1 MAEDLEQ
8 SEEATTFDRRSAD
21 IGIVCT
27 QNSEIKPLLAKLD
40 RGRKYADSGSVFRG
54 GFLDETIRIAIVE
67 AGSGFAKHRAVTQT
81 LIQEHHPAWVLS
93 VGFSSSLTPDIKSG
107 DVCLANEICD
117 AHGNSLVVKCAI
129 PESKRIFVRKHVV
142 ADQHPRRPA
151 DCTSLADSATAS
163 AVDTTSLAVAQA
175 CQGSQPQGTGEDAD
189 KPAARF
195 LSIRSIVGDCGQ
207 ELSEKIAGYVFEPTA
222 PKKLNVLSNLSQRF
236 KPDPELVAW
245 QQKVDESA
253 VNLNRFLL
261 GVIRQL
267 AEKLGKSRW

>member
-1 MAEDLEQ
+1 MSQDPEQAEAP
-8 SEEATTFDRRSAD
+8 SFDRRSAD

-27 QNSEIKPLLAKLD
+27 QHSEIKPLLAKLD
-40 RGRKYADSGSVFRG
+40 RGRKYTDSGSVFRG
-54 GFLDETIRIAIVE
+54 GFLDESIRIAIVE
-67 AGSGFAKHRAVTQT
+67 AGCGFAKHRQVTQT

-93 VGFSSSLTPDIKSG
+93 VGFSSSLSADIKSG

-117 AHGNSLVVKCAI
+117 AHCNSLPVKCAI
-129 PESKRIFVRKHVV
+129 PETKRIFVRKHAV
-142 ADQHPRRPA
+142 ADQHPRSGA
-151 DCTSLADSATAS
+151 DLHSLAESTSAF

-175 CQGSQPQGTGEDAD
+175 CQGEDAD

-195 LSIRSIVGDCGQ
+195 MSLRSVVGDFGE
-207 ELSEKIAGYVFEPTA
+207 ELSEKTAGFVFEPTA
-222 PKKLNVLSNLSQRF
+222 AKPLSVFGKLSQRF

-245 QQKVDESA
+245 QQKMDESA
-253 VNLNRFLL
+253 INLNRFML

>member
-1 MAEDLEQ
+1 MSQDPEQ
-8 SEEATTFDRRSAD
+8 SEAPTFDRRSAD

-40 RGRKYADSGSVFRG
+40 RGRKYTDNGSVFRG

-67 AGSGFAKHRAVTQT
+67 AGPGFAKHRAVTQT
-81 LIQEHHPAWVLS
+81 LIQEHLPAWVLS

-151 DCTSLADSATAS
+151 DCNSLADSASAC

-175 CQGSQPQGTGEDAD
+175 CQGKSQSEAAD

-195 LSIRSIVGDCGQ
+195 LSIRSIVGDCGE
-207 ELSEKIAGYVFEPTA
+207 ELTEKVAGYVFEPA
-222 PKKLNVLSNLSQRF
+222 ALKKLSVLSNLSQRF
-236 KPDPELVAW
+236 KPDPELVVW